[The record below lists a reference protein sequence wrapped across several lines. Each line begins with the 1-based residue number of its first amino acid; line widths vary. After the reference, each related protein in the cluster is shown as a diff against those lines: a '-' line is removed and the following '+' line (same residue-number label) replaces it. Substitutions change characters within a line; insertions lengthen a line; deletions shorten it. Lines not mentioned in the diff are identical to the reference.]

1 MEREKLPYT
10 GPERRI
16 EQRRKNP
23 DRRELIRFEPDK
35 EPRRRGSGRRQ
46 GDMKDLWDR
55 CTP

>member
-16 EQRRKNP
+16 EQRRKKA
-23 DRRELIRFEPDK
+23 DRRELIRFELDK
-35 EPRRRGSGRRQ
+35 GPRRRGNGRRQ

-55 CTP
+55 CTL